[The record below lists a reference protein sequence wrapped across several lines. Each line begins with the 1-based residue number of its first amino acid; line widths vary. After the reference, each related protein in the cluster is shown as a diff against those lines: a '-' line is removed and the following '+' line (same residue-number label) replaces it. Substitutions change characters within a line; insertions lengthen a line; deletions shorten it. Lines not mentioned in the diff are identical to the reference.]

1 MNTRAGGQVCPS
13 SDVIGQRLGD
23 EFVLIHLRTNRM
35 YELNLTAARIWELLT
50 EACDRMGIESRLLD
64 EFDADGSDIA
74 ADVGALLSHLKSEK
88 LVTG

>member
-1 MNTRAGGQVCPS
+1 MKVQAGAQVRPS
-13 SDVIGQRLGD
+13 PDVIGQRLGD

-35 YELNLTAARIWELLT
+35 YELNLTSARIWELLT
-50 EACDRMGIESRLLD
+50 EACDRMGIESRLQE

-74 ADVGALLSHLKSEK
+74 ADVGALLSHLESEK

>member
-1 MNTRAGGQVCPS
+1 MNTRTGGQVFPS

-50 EACDRMGIESRLLD
+50 EACDRMGIESRLQE

-74 ADVGALLSHLKSEK
+74 ADVGALLSHLESEK
-88 LVTG
+88 LITG

>member
-1 MNTRAGGQVCPS
+1 MNTRTGGQVFPS

-50 EACDRMGIESRLLD
+50 EACNRMGIESRLQE

-74 ADVGALLSHLKSEK
+74 ADVGALLSHLESEK